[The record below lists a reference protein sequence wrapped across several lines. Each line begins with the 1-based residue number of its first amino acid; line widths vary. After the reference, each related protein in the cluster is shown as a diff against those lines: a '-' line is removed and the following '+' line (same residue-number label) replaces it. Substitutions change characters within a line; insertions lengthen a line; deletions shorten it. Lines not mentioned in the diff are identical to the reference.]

1 MTQARLGSMLSVLAQ
16 RSFVELTRL
25 FGASHLAEGQD
36 PPSGSGSDI
45 TAEVPLI
52 MSNTLRLRFE
62 LTVAKQGEIDSEI
75 DLLVCFMKPPPKAVT
90 IEELKMLSH
99 GFLSIHL
106 LNTMKSSISQYPYI
120 LSDFNLIEI
129 VGNAIAVLLSLDSR
143 NGVQPHLTGM
153 DDRHCRGRPER
164 TRDKR

>member
-1 MTQARLGSMLSVLAQ
+1 MMTQARLGSMLSVLAQ

-106 LNTMKSSISQYPYI
+106 HITLQSSICHHPDLLTAFI
-120 LSDFNLIEI
+120 LIEI
-129 VGNAIAVLLSLDSR
+129 VGNAIADFLSLDSR
-143 NGVQPHLTGM
+143 NGVQPRLPGM
-153 DDRHCRGRPER
+153 VYRH
-164 TRDKR
+164 

>member
-1 MTQARLGSMLSVLAQ
+1 MMTQSRLGSMLSVLAQ

-62 LTVAKQGEIDSEI
+62 LII
-75 DLLVCFMKPPPKAVT
+75 RFF
-90 IEELKMLSH
+90 IRI
-99 GFLSIHL
+99 SICRHIVQH
-106 LNTMKSSISQYPYI
+106 MSSS
-120 LSDFNLIEI
+120 
-129 VGNAIAVLLSLDSR
+129 
-143 NGVQPHLTGM
+143 
-153 DDRHCRGRPER
+153 
-164 TRDKR
+164 